1 MSPRPLAQTMVLVK
15 EKVGETA
22 LRSDQISRAVLI
34 DLLVVGIVTVAE
46 PVNTVAGVK
55 LLLFLLP

>member
-1 MSPRPLAQTMVLVK
+1 MVLVK
-15 EKVGETA
+15 ARVGETA
-22 LRSDQISRAVLI
+22 LRSDQICRAVLI